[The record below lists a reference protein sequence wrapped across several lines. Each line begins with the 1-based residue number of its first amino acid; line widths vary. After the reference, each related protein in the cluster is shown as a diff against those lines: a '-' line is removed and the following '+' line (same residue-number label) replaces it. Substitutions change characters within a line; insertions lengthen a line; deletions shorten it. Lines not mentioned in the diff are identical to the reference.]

1 MLKSAFL
8 TMALCALCGFLA
20 QETHAQEADPGQID
34 RRIQQLRPAPAPKT
48 QPSLQ
53 GPTAAPLVE
62 TGSEIS
68 FVLTAVTIQGATAF
82 DAAAFGS
89 LYTEFLAREIG
100 PAELEEIALR
110 ITGTYT
116 DAGYFLSRAVV
127 PPQEIQG
134 GVLRVRVVEG
144 YLTEVRYRGDSAQDG
159 LLDGYRGIF
168 TRERPAKLSTVER
181 GLLLINDLPGMVVGD
196 VQVAKLDDEGA
207 YAIVISTAHN
217 TVSGNANL
225 DNRGTPE
232 VGRLQGWTSLAL
244 NSVLGLG
251 EKAQVSFATVP
262 NQMEELIYGQF
273 DYEQPLGTGG
283 TVLGVS
289 LSASALE
296 PGDDLAAE
304 ETESRSFTVR
314 TELRYPLILARSQAM
329 NLRAS
334 FEVHRVSEDR
344 FATST
349 IDDRLSVARVRLD
362 YSLQDDLGGVNY
374 AALEVS
380 QGFGIL
386 NASNTGDINLSRPD
400 GEANFTKFRLDIV
413 RQQQIWGPIS
423 LRLAGQAQASLDP
436 LLSSEEFLI
445 GGSQFGRGYDFGEIS
460 GENGVAG
467 SAELRF
473 GRDRDSDI
481 VTSYE
486 VYGFIDGG
494 ALRNRNTA
502 RGSRSQTLASAGGGL
517 RLGITSGT
525 LASFEIAKPLDR
537 RVDTTGDRNLR
548 VFFSISAR
556 F

>member
-1 MLKSAFL
+1 
-8 TMALCALCGFLA
+8 MALCALCGFLA
-20 QETHAQEADPGQID
+20 QEALAQEADPGQID
-34 RRIQQLRPAPAPKT
+34 RRIQQLRPTPAPKA
-48 QPSLQ
+48 QPKFQ
-53 GPTAAPLVE
+53 EPTAAPQVE
-62 TGSEIS
+62 TGDEVS
-68 FVLTAVTIQGATAF
+68 FVLAAVTIQGATAF

-89 LYTEFLAREIG
+89 LYAEFLARQIG
-100 PAELEEIALR
+100 PADLEEIALR
-110 ITGTYT
+110 ITDKYNA
-116 DAGYFLSRAVV
+116 AGYFLSRAVV

-159 LLDGYRGIF
+159 LLDRYRGVF

-181 GLLLINDLPGMVVGD
+181 GLLLINGLPGMAVGD
-196 VQVAKLDDEGA
+196 VQVAKLDGEGA
-207 YAIVISTAHN
+207 YAIVISTAHSI
-217 TVSGNANL
+217 VSGNANL

-262 NQMEELIYGQF
+262 NQMEELVYGQF
-273 DYEQPLGTGG
+273 DYEQPLGAGG

-296 PGDDLAAE
+296 PGNDLAAE
-304 ETESRSFTVR
+304 ETESHSFTVR
-314 TELRYPLILARSQAM
+314 TELRHPLILSRSQAM

-334 FEVHRVSEDR
+334 FEVHRVREDR
-344 FATST
+344 FAAST
-349 IDDRLSVARVRLD
+349 IDDRLSVARVQLD

-386 NASNTGDINLSRPD
+386 NASNAGDINLSRPD
-400 GEANFTKFRLDIV
+400 GEGNFTKFQLDIV

-473 GRDRDSDI
+473 GRDRDSDV
-481 VTSYE
+481 VTNYE
-486 VYGFIDGG
+486 VYGFVDGG

-502 RGSRSQTLASAGGGL
+502 SGSRSQTLASAGGGL
-517 RLGITSGT
+517 RLGITRGT
-525 LASFEIAKPLDR
+525 LASLEIAKPLDR
-537 RVDTTGDRNLR
+537 QVDTTGDRDLR
-548 VFFSISAR
+548 IFFAISAQ